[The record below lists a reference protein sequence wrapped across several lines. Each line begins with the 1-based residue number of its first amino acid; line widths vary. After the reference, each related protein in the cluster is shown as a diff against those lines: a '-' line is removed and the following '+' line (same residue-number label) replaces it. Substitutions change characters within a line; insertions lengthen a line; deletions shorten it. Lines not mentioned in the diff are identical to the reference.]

1 MAITEENIRG
11 KIGNS
16 IFYRVGSVTRV
27 RSVAARYADANTS
40 KQRES
45 RSRLRVATKGTGKS
59 GYNLFLKLNM
69 MVFKSDGK
77 IGDFARLQLT
87 VGRLQKVNHLVV
99 RVDEGDVV
107 SVAWE
112 REEDLPSAGKED
124 KFMVAVLYAD
134 RSFSPEL
141 VKTSGE
147 TRGDGKATFRLQRKR
162 GTAAHLYCFFR
173 EKDGKAYSPSQHVR
187 I

>member
-45 RSRLRVATKGTGKS
+45 RSRLRVAIRFYRRLAETELRKVWYLATKGTGKS

-99 RVDEGDVV
+99 RVGV
-107 SVAWE
+107 
-112 REEDLPSAGKED
+112 GTGG
-124 KFMVAVLYAD
+124 
-134 RSFSPEL
+134 RSSFC
-141 VKTSGE
+141 G
-147 TRGDGKATFRLQRKR
+147 KR
-162 GTAAHLYCFFR
+162 G
-173 EKDGKAYSPSQHVR
+173 
-187 I
+187 